1 MFRIQ
6 REYPRRISERK
17 LQKNRSLTHMYN
29 DRIRLAITM
38 GDPAGVGSEIIVKAL
53 SHVEVYQQCIP
64 VVIGDYEALRD
75 AVTFCNLP
83 LELNEVKDIRDG
95 KGEFGKIDFLNL
107 GYLRPNGW
115 EYKKNSALCG
125 EASFQYVVKGI
136 REAMRGNVQ
145 AVVTAPISKESINMA
160 GHPYSGH
167 TEIFA
172 DYTGTK
178 DFAMLLASKTLHVIH
193 VSTHC
198 SLREACDRVKK
209 DRVFEV
215 IKLAQEGMKQLGHT
229 HPKIGVAGLNPH
241 CSENGLFGT
250 EEENEILP
258 AIAEAKKIGIDVT
271 GPESPDT
278 VFVKC
283 QAGQYDIVVAMY
295 HDQGHIPLKLSGFKY
310 DLRAD
315 KYDSVSGINC
325 TIGLPIVRTSV
336 DHGTAFGKAGEGRAN
351 EESMLDAI
359 FAGVKM
365 AEYRKKDNW
374 R

>member
-1 MFRIQ
+1 
-6 REYPRRISERK
+6 
-17 LQKNRSLTHMYN
+17 
-29 DRIRLAITM
+29 M
-38 GDPAGVGSEIIVKAL
+38 GDPAGIGPEIIVKAL
-53 SHVEVYQQCIP
+53 SHVEVYKKCIP
-64 VVIGDYEALRD
+64 VVIGDYEALAD
-75 AVTFCNLP
+75 AIRFCNLP
-83 LELNEVKDIRDG
+83 LKLNEVQDVTDG
-95 KGEFGKIDFLNL
+95 KGEFGKIDFINL
-107 GYLRPNGW
+107 RFLEKGGW
-115 EYKKNSALCG
+115 QYKKNSPICG
-125 EASFQYVVKGI
+125 DASFHY
-136 REAMRGNVQ
+136 
-145 AVVTAPISKESINMA
+145 VVTAIQEAMKGKVRAVITAPINKESLNMA
-160 GHPYSGH
+160 GHSYSGH

-178 DFAMLLASKTLHVIH
+178 DFAMLLASKTLRVIH

-209 DRVFEV
+209 DRVLKV
-215 IKLAQEGMKQLGHT
+215 IKLAQKGMNQLGYAN
-229 HPKIGVAGLNPH
+229 PKIGVAGLNPH

-250 EEENEILP
+250 EEEKEILP
-258 AIAEAKKIGIDVT
+258 AIEEAKALGINVI

-295 HDQGHIPLKLSGFKY
+295 HDQGHIPLKLNGFQY
-310 DLRAD
+310 NLLED
-315 KYDSVSGINC
+315 KYESVSGINC

-365 AEYRKKDNW
+365 AKYRRK
-374 R
+374 